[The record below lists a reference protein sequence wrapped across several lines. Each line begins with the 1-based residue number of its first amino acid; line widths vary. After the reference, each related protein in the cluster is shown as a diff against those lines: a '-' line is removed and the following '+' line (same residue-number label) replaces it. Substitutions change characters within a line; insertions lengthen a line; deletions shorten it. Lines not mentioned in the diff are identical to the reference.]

1 MPADKVIKFFHG
13 PSTGVQAKIDD
24 GTINESDFIV
34 LSDTDEWV
42 YVDENKDQKVLGSSK
57 TKETHEVN
65 LGGSIGG
72 LADGAEIPTGTT
84 LDEFIAM
91 LTQKA
96 IPATYTQPAVTL
108 RNSSGNAAGAY
119 EVGTNINTTL
129 QALFTQNDAGALT
142 NLAIYKQGTSDALI
156 SGATSPQST
165 EAQEFQ
171 LTDGSVTFY
180 ATATYA
186 EGEIKNNNLGQPSP
200 DGHIAA
206 GSKNSSN
213 FTFTGQ
219 RNMFYGTGVGAAP
232 EATSEVVRA
241 LTNKKLNPTQ
251 GYSFNIAV
259 AEGQQYVR
267 IAYPNTLRKITKCFY
282 VEQNTD
288 LAANFEEEVISVQG
302 ANGAAG
308 ADYKVLTYEMA
319 VPAAAAMTLQVQI

>member
-13 PSTGVQAKIDD
+13 PSTGVEAKIGD
-24 GTINESDFIV
+24 GTINESDFV
-34 LSDTDEWV
+34 VTSDTDEWI
-42 YVDENKDQKVLGSSK
+42 YIDENKDQKVLGSSK
-57 TKETHEVN
+57 TKQTHEVN

-96 IPATYTQPAVTL
+96 IPATYTQPAVTI
-108 RNSSGNAAGAY
+108 RNSTGNAAGAY

-142 NLAIYKQGTSDALI
+142 TLAIYKQGTSDALI

-180 ATATYA
+180 ATATYG

-232 EATSEVVRA
+232 EATSENVRA

-251 GYSFNIAV
+251 GYSFNITI

-319 VPAAAAMTLQVQI
+319 VPSAASMTLQVQI